1 MFSRRGIST
10 IQSHMCFSQNQYDAG
25 PVGVLPKNKT
35 PINPERMT
43 RGISRGDFKRLQMAD
58 EKNGYDDS
66 DGEGTGPEMD
76 AVVVQSP
83 KSGKQRGGEV
93 DASTA
98 ANSLTSV
105 VGGHKGMSKD

>member
-10 IQSHMCFSQNQYDAG
+10 IQSHMCFSQNQYDAP

-43 RGISRGDFKRLQMAD
+43 RGISRDDFKRLQMAD
-58 EKNGYDDS
+58 EKGYDDS
-66 DGEGTGPEMD
+66 DGEGVGPDMD

-83 KSGKQRGGEV
+83 KGKQKGGEA

-98 ANSLTSV
+98 ANSLNSV
-105 VGGHKGMSKD
+105 VGAQKGMSKD

>member
-10 IQSHMCFSQNQYDAG
+10 IQSHMCFSQNQYDAP
-25 PVGVLPKNKT
+25 PVGKLPKNKT

-43 RGISRGDFKRLQMAD
+43 RGISRGDFQRLQMAD
-58 EKNGYDDS
+58 EKGGYDDS
-66 DGEGTGPEMD
+66 DGEDVGPDMD

-83 KSGKQRGGEV
+83 KQKVKGGEAE
-93 DASTA
+93 ASTA
-98 ANSLTSV
+98 ANSLNSV